1 MGKPCLGPRRYVLFN
16 FARRLV
22 MNPKSAAATILV
34 IEDNVYVRSLLA
46 DVFEMEGYNVLQAGQ
61 GAEALAV
68 MEGQRVD
75 VILTDLRMPVMDG
88 LTFATA
94 LRADGRYRHIPIV
107 LLSATPLTDSRT
119 TLKLFSAFLWK
130 PSPLEEI
137 IHTVRQVQ
145 LDASGNPD
153 IGKPAA

>member
-1 MGKPCLGPRRYVLFN
+1 
-16 FARRLV
+16 

-68 MEGQRVD
+68 MEDQRVD

-94 LRADGRYRHIPIV
+94 L
-107 LLSATPLTDSRT
+107 SKT
-119 TLKLFSAFLWK
+119 
-130 PSPLEEI
+130 
-137 IHTVRQVQ
+137 
-145 LDASGNPD
+145 
-153 IGKPAA
+153 IGMCR

>member
-1 MGKPCLGPRRYVLFN
+1 MQRTE
-16 FARRLV
+16 FAR
-22 MNPKSAAATILV
+22 TILV
-34 IEDNVYVRSLLA
+34 VEDNTDVRSLFCEVLWN
-46 DVFEMEGYNVLQAGQ
+46 EGYEVLEAANGAQAYELLLDPQ
-61 GAEALAV
+61 
-68 MEGQRVD
+68 QKVD
-75 VILTDLRMPVMDG
+75 VVLTDLRMPVMDG

-107 LLSATPLTDSRT
+107 LLSATPLTDSRA

-145 LDASGNPD
+145 LDASGNPE

>member
-1 MGKPCLGPRRYVLFN
+1 
-16 FARRLV
+16 

-46 DVFEMEGYNVLQAGQ
+46 DVFEMEGYGVLQAGQ
-61 GAEALAV
+61 GAEALAI
-68 MEGQRVD
+68 MEDRQVD

-88 LTFATA
+88 LTLATA
-94 LRADGRYRHIPIV
+94 VRADARYRHIPIV
-107 LLSATPLTDSRT
+107 LLSATPLTDSRA

-145 LDASGNPD
+145 LDASAAQD
-153 IGKPAA
+153 LDVGKPAA

>member
-1 MGKPCLGPRRYVLFN
+1 
-16 FARRLV
+16 
-22 MNPKSAAATILV
+22 MNMQSAAATILV

-46 DVFEMEGYNVLQAGQ
+46 DVFEMEGYGVLQAGQ

-94 LRADGRYRHIPIV
+94 VRTDARYRHIPIV
-107 LLSATPLTDSRT
+107 LLSATPLSDSRA

-145 LDASGNPD
+145 LDASGNPE

>member
-1 MGKPCLGPRRYVLFN
+1 
-16 FARRLV
+16 

-46 DVFEMEGYNVLQAGQ
+46 DVFEMEGYSVLQAGQ
-61 GAEALAV
+61 GAEALAI
-68 MEGQRVD
+68 MEDRQVD

-88 LTFATA
+88 LKFATA
-94 LRADGRYRHIPIV
+94 LRADGRYRHIPVV
-107 LLSATPLTDSRT
+107 LLSATPLTDSRA

-145 LDASGNPD
+145 LDASGNLD
-153 IGKPAA
+153 TGKPAA